1 MWTDVKWH
9 MVANICCV
17 SQWALIL
24 WRDFREELLRGKK
37 NRFDF
42 RDEISLFVW
51 RREST
56 DSSLKGRVKGFGYWM
71 ILLHVGNQ
79 GKESLIDPQ
88 RAAMTH
94 FVVQIMLL
102 GQTGLLFMGA
112 VRWQVQSVCTS
123 AWVGERKVPHE
134 SFTSSSWIQEH
145 TMHPRLYLS
154 SGMQLIEFK
163 TYYLFR

>member
-1 MWTDVKWH
+1 
-9 MVANICCV
+9 
-17 SQWALIL
+17 
-24 WRDFREELLRGKK
+24 
-37 NRFDF
+37 
-42 RDEISLFVW
+42 
-51 RREST
+51 
-56 DSSLKGRVKGFGYWM
+56 M

-123 AWVGERKVPHE
+123 A
-134 SFTSSSWIQEH
+134 
-145 TMHPRLYLS
+145 
-154 SGMQLIEFK
+154 
-163 TYYLFR
+163 